1 MIITFTAILALLLAL
16 FRPLQKNPFFIL
28 HFALIIGAAW
38 YTENYIFKI
47 APFVYKTFLLFIVY
61 HLVSI
66 NLVAI
71 IAYGIDKRAAKKG
84 LWRVPEIRLH
94 TLELLGGWIGAFVAQ
109 KIFRHKT
116 KKKSYQAMFWL
127 MLVFQIVIIYYIL
140 SFLKI
145 IN

>member
-1 MIITFTAILALLLAL
+1 MIITFTAILTLLLAL

-127 MLVFQIVIIYYIL
+127 MLVFQIAIIYYIL
-140 SFLKI
+140 TFLKI
-145 IN
+145 IK